1 MTRPIAWG
9 LLIGASLTAAPALA
23 QEAPSCDVVRLGEV
37 GWSDIAATTA
47 TATVVLNALG
57 YETTNTLSAVPI
69 VFAGLKSN
77 SLDVFLGNWM
87 PTMES
92 MIRPHLDDGSIDT
105 VRANL
110 EGAKYTLAVPAY
122 TAEAG
127 LKTFAD
133 ITGFKDQLGGR
144 IYGIEAGNDGNL
156 IIENMIG
163 ENAFDLGSFTLVESS
178 EAGMLGE
185 VERAVRREEP
195 IVFLGW
201 APHPMNTNFD
211 IAYLYGGD
219 DWFGP
224 NFGGATVYTVVRA
237 GYAEECPNVGLLL
250 ENLVFSLDMEN
261 EIMDAILNDGQD
273 PVEAA
278 RAWLAAHPAALGPWL
293 DGVTTKDGQEGLPA
307 VQASLEG

>member
-1 MTRPIAWG
+1 MTRPILVG
-9 LLIGASLTAAPALA
+9 LLIGVSLTAMSANA
-23 QEAPSCDVVRLGEV
+23 QEAPTCGVVRLGEV

-47 TATVVLNALG
+47 TATVILNALG

-69 VFAGLKSN
+69 VFSGLSSN

-92 MIRPHLDDGSIDT
+92 MVRPYLDNGSVDSI
-105 VRANL
+105 RANL
-110 EGAKYTLAVPAY
+110 VGAKYTLAVPTY

-127 LKTFAD
+127 LRSFAD
-133 ITGFKDQLGGR
+133 IARFKDQLGGR
-144 IYGIEAGNDGNL
+144 VYGIEAGNDGNL
-156 IIENMIG
+156 IIENMLKA
-163 ENAFDLGSFTLVESS
+163 NAFELGSFTMVESS

-185 VERAVRREEP
+185 VERAIRREQP

-211 IAYLYGGD
+211 ITYLAGGD

-224 NFGGATVYTVVRA
+224 DFGGATVHTVTRA
-237 GYAEECPNVGLLL
+237 GYVEECPNVGLLL

-261 EIMDAILNDGQD
+261 EVMDAILNDGED
-273 PVEAA
+273 PLDAA
-278 RAWLAAHPAALGPWL
+278 RAWLGANPDALAPWL
-293 DGVTTKDGQEGLPA
+293 DGVVTRDGQEGLP
-307 VQASLEG
+307 VVRASLGG